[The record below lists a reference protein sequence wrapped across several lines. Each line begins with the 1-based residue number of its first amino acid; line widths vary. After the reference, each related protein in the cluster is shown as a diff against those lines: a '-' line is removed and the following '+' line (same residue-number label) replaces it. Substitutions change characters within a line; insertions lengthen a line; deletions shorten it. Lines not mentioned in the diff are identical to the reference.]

1 MFYGHVL
8 WTCFMDM
15 FYGSNNSK
23 GCFMRSNNS
32 KIGQMT
38 VKGCFMRS
46 NNSKIGQMTVKIGR
60 IAVKDAL

>member
-8 WTCFMDM
+8 W
-15 FYGSNNSK
+15 SND
-23 GCFMRSNNS
+23 S

-46 NNSKIGQMTVKIGR
+46 NDSKIGQMTVKQ
-60 IAVKDAL
+60 VE